1 MRRSPVSAHP
11 LSLSDDDRSTVSP
24 RTSTELPKKET
35 VTDSAKPVEFPAAQ
49 DMATYRTRERS
60 RSRRGTPTP
69 TQARAETTSEVAKPA
84 EQPPPVVQ
92 APIAV
97 RPRGYS
103 TSSRRSTPT
112 PAFPSPSAYTPTS
125 SSPTTPSLHGNLKRS
140 ESNRHFDHSERRMDA
155 NPYRKRRTTEDDQLR
170 ATIAEK
176 EKENST
182 LSQQLYYTR
191 NDLADA
197 MKKNGGSQHRI
208 QGLLDEKSK
217 VLSQLQAAQKEAAE
231 KERAAAKK
239 IAELEAAQRRKDDE
253 LRTAQARLR
262 AAEEKQLNLS
272 KLLEVRTADL
282 NGVQTFLTTADTY
295 SGAEIIAMV
304 ETLNAEIFQTAAYMA
319 ELIEDD
325 SMVASVQER
334 NKNVERSRQMMET
347 QLRRDLGEDLWQYFQ
362 KKYTELCVEPLPLQL
377 AFQCILSRWSV
388 YKIRAFLIGQFGDN
402 LAKVYQM
409 IRESGTSSRLK

>member
-1 MRRSPVSAHP
+1 
-11 LSLSDDDRSTVSP
+11 
-24 RTSTELPKKET
+24 
-35 VTDSAKPVEFPAAQ
+35 
-49 DMATYRTRERS
+49 
-60 RSRRGTPTP
+60 
-69 TQARAETTSEVAKPA
+69 
-84 EQPPPVVQ
+84 VQ

-125 SSPTTPSLHGNLKRS
+125 SSPTTPSHHGNLKRS
-140 ESNRHFDHSERRMDA
+140 ESNRHFDHAERRMDA

-182 LSQQLYYTR
+182 LSQQLYTPER
-191 NDLADA
+191 PRGCD
-197 MKKNGGSQHRI
+197 Q
-208 QGLLDEKSK
+208 EKWGK

-262 AAEEKQLNLS
+262 AAEEKQLTSPSSS
-272 KLLEVRTADL
+272 KCAPRISTVCRPFDY
-282 NGVQTFLTTADTY
+282 GRHVFRGGDHRY
-295 SGAEIIAMV
+295 G

-325 SMVASVQER
+325 SWGYISR
-334 NKNVERSRQMMET
+334 RST
-347 QLRRDLGEDLWQYFQ
+347 PNSP
-362 KKYTELCVEPLPLQL
+362 CIS
-377 AFQCILSRWSV
+377 CILSRWSV

-409 IRESGTSSRLK
+409 IRESEAQAIAGRWRALTNAKLSTQFIVDILINMLCLCGWSTSSEKSKKAVLLMQQMVFNIEKMTSQIKTATKEGITTADLDVFVVHSRDSLRDGMEDVYADGSSGDARNSETANNECCARGRESAEYQGKN